1 MGRAGGGVGAV
12 TAVPS
17 ERPLPD
23 SGNTD
28 KGNDGGKEGRVS
40 EQMIESVREK
50 AKRMEPRDVFKM

>member
-1 MGRAGGGVGAV
+1 MGRTGGGVGVV
-12 TAVPS
+12 TAVPP

-28 KGNDGGKEGRVS
+28 KGNDSGKEGRVS

-50 AKRMEPRDVFKM
+50 VKRM